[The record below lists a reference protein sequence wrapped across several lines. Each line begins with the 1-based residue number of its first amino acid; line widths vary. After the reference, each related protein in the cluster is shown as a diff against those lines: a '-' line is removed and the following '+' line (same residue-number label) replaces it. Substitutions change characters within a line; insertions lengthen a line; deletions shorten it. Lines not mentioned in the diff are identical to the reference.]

1 MSDQSSTVRTFD
13 INDRAFEFA
22 VRVVKLCQFLEKNTK
37 VSKLIINQ
45 LLDSGTSIGSN
56 LEEAKSIGC
65 A

>member
-22 VRVVKLCQFLEKNTK
+22 VRIVKLCQFLEKNTK

-56 LEEAKSIGC
+56 L
-65 A
+65 